1 MVTFSIVDSYYT
13 IVSMIKYGISGEKN
27 PIALFLFNLG
37 LAKLWIIVNAVLG
50 FTVVVVFF
58 LFIGYLQG
66 SFKHLAISFFSLLLT
81 IKVLISIYYICFFH
95 FSFNPSLINLGILIF
110 ALIIL
115 VLAPRQEFINF
126 FKKILNIL
134 NELILTFNLLNLKFK
149 PKMKEYINI
158 KQAKKN
164 KGRLRN
170 GRLWISLAL
179 AILCPFITLS
189 LLQLFWKISK
199 IQELPK
205 WLKGL
210 GIVTQMQGILYIAAF
225 ILILIMLTIM
235 VYLIATIFEAF
246 SKNED

>member
-1 MVTFSIVDSYYT
+1 M
-13 IVSMIKYGISGEKN
+13 
-27 PIALFLFNLG
+27 FNLG

-126 FKKILNIL
+126 FQKD
-134 NELILTFNLLNLKFK
+134 FK
-149 PKMKEYINI
+149 HI
-158 KQAKKN
+158 K
-164 KGRLRN
+164 
-170 GRLWISLAL
+170 
-179 AILCPFITLS
+179 
-189 LLQLFWKISK
+189 
-199 IQELPK
+199 
-205 WLKGL
+205 
-210 GIVTQMQGILYIAAF
+210 
-225 ILILIMLTIM
+225 
-235 VYLIATIFEAF
+235 
-246 SKNED
+246 

>member
-1 MVTFSIVDSYYT
+1 
-13 IVSMIKYGISGEKN
+13 
-27 PIALFLFNLG
+27 
-37 LAKLWIIVNAVLG
+37 
-50 FTVVVVFF
+50 
-58 LFIGYLQG
+58 
-66 SFKHLAISFFSLLLT
+66 
-81 IKVLISIYYICFFH
+81 
-95 FSFNPSLINLGILIF
+95 
-110 ALIIL
+110 
-115 VLAPRQEFINF
+115 
-126 FKKILNIL
+126 
-134 NELILTFNLLNLKFK
+134 
-149 PKMKEYINI
+149 MKEYISI